1 MHYGNSK
8 FRWRRTEVQ
17 MARPSHT
24 RDHLSSMVYGH
35 ARSPRNEPWI
45 VIVNHEW
52 PLSTATACVYVV
64 CAVVHF
70 GLGSGT
76 SRSICHLLKWVMDN
90 KNIEYLVSYIVHYWS
105 CISIIIGRCL
115 ALTILLI
122 KPEIPRQVSGLCT
135 NASSYYYWYH

>member
-1 MHYGNSK
+1 
-8 FRWRRTEVQ
+8 

-35 ARSPRNEPWI
+35 ARSPRNEPW
-45 VIVNHEW
+45 IVNHEW

-76 SRSICHLLKWVMDN
+76 SRSICHLLKWEMN
-90 KNIEYLVSYIVHYWS
+90 NNNIEYLVAYIVHY
-105 CISIIIGRCL
+105 
-115 ALTILLI
+115 
-122 KPEIPRQVSGLCT
+122 
-135 NASSYYYWYH
+135 